1 MRHRNNIFEQETYR
15 GTGIK
20 AMSAVQLTVI
30 ILSAISVIAA
40 VYIVANFNE
49 ITARMANI
57 CRKYFNIRNATYCG
71 SYRRYLSCYKNKV
84 EMAYKI
90 LEVMRYY
97 E

>member
-49 ITARMANI
+49 ITARMAIFAANI
-57 CRKYFNIRNATYCG
+57 LTSGMPLIVAAIAGIYLVIRIKWKWRT
-71 SYRRYLSCYKNKV
+71 RFWR
-84 EMAYKI
+84 
-90 LEVMRYY
+90 
-97 E
+97 

>member
-20 AMSAVQLTVI
+20 TMSAVQLTVI

-49 ITARMANI
+49 ITARMAIFAANI
-57 CRKYFNIRNATYCG
+57 LTSGMPLIVDLLWQ
-71 SYRRYLSCYKNKV
+71 LSQV
-84 EMAYKI
+84 FI
-90 LEVMRYY
+90 LL
-97 E
+97 